1 MKIAVNTRML
11 LPGKLEGIGWFTNEI
26 FKRIVQ
32 EHPEVEFHFFFDRS
46 FSQDF
51 IFGKNVIPHVVP
63 PQARRPFLMRIWY
76 DVSWPYFLKKVNPD
90 LIISPDAQCS
100 LKTSFPQL
108 VVIHDINF
116 EHYPQDIPAVYA
128 RDLKKRTP
136 LFCNKAARVV
146 TVSEFSKEDISKQ
159 YNISP
164 EKIDVVYNAA
174 NKAYSVLD
182 AAEKVEVKTRITG
195 GQDYF
200 IFVGSIHPRKNLQ
213 RLLPAFIQFKNATGS
228 PMKLVIVGNT
238 FWKNKELA
246 SVIEST
252 VHRDDIIFIGRLDVK
267 ELSKVVGAALASVY
281 VSYFEGFG
289 IPIVE
294 AFNAG
299 VPVITSN
306 VTSLPEV
313 AGDAAVLVD
322 PFSVSAIAEALERV
336 ANDSTLRHSLIE
348 KGLKRA
354 KSFDWDE
361 SAKKFWTI
369 IERTIQD
376 VRSHSSDK

>member
-1 MKIAVNTRML
+1 ML

-26 FKRIVQ
+26 FRRIVQ
-32 EHPEVEFHFFFDRS
+32 AHPEVEFHFFFDRS

-51 IFGKNVIPHVVP
+51 VFGENVVAHVVP

-76 DVSWPYFLKKVNPD
+76 DVSWPYFLKKVKPD
-90 LIISPDAQCS
+90 LVISPDAQCS
-100 LKTSFPQL
+100 LKTLFPQI

-116 EHYPQDIPAVYA
+116 EHYPQDIPAVYT

-136 LFCNKAARVV
+136 KFCEKARRIV
-146 TVSEFSKEDISKQ
+146 TVSEFSKNDIAKQ
-159 YNISP
+159 FAISA

-174 NKAYSVLD
+174 NSIYTVLNETEKNGVKA
-182 AAEKVEVKTRITG
+182 RIAG
-195 GQDYF
+195 GEDYF

-246 SVIEST
+246 SVMEST
-252 VHRDDIIFIGRLDVK
+252 EHRDDIIFIGRLDVK

-289 IPIVE
+289 IPVVE
-294 AFNAG
+294 AFRAG

-313 AGDAAVLVD
+313 AGDAAIQVD
-322 PFSVSAIAEALERV
+322 PFSIDAIAKALEQV
-336 ANDSTLRHSLIE
+336 ANDSGLRQSLIE

-354 KSFDWDE
+354 QSFDWDE

-376 VRSHSSDK
+376 VRSHSSRK

>member
-1 MKIAVNTRML
+1 ML
-11 LPGKLEGIGWFTNEI
+11 LPSKLEGIGWFTNEI
-26 FKRIVQ
+26 FKRIV
-32 EHPEVEFHFFFDRS
+32 EAHPEVEFHFFFDRN

-63 PQARRPFLMRIWY
+63 PQARRPFLMRLWY
-76 DVSWPYFLKKVNPD
+76 DVSWPYFLKKVKPD
-90 LIISPDAQCS
+90 LVISPDAQCS
-100 LKTSFPQL
+100 LKTMFPQI

-116 EHYPQDIPAVYA
+116 EHYPQDIPAMYT

-136 LFCNKAARVV
+136 LFCAKAERIV
-146 TVSEFSKEDISKQ
+146 TVSEFSKKDIAEHYK
-159 YNISP
+159 ISP

-174 NKAYSVLD
+174 NKAYGVLSE
-182 AAEKVEVKTRITG
+182 AEKLDVRTRLTG
-195 GQDYF
+195 GEEYF

-213 RLLPAFIQFKNATGS
+213 RLLPAFIKFKNATGS

-252 VHRDDIIFIGRLDVK
+252 EHKEDIIFSGRLDISA
-267 ELSKVVGAALASVY
+267 LSKVVGSALASVY

-289 IPIVE
+289 IPVVE
-294 AFNAG
+294 AFRAG

-313 AGDAAVLVD
+313 AGDAAIQVD
-322 PFSVSAIAEALERV
+322 PFSVDAIAKALEQV
-336 ANDSTLRHSLIE
+336 ANDSSLRQSLIE
-348 KGLKRA
+348 KGLNRA
-354 KSFDWDE
+354 QSFDWDE

-376 VRSHSSDK
+376 VRSHSSRK